1 MKTLA
6 TVFGAVLFAL
16 VGAWAIHHLFAI
28 IGQALASL
36 PL

>member
-1 MKTLA
+1 MKTLQ
-6 TVFGAVLFAL
+6 TVLAAVTFAL
-16 VGAWAIHHLFAI
+16 LGGWAIHHLFDM